1 MNKKYIEYMTLS
13 LKLFEDHVEIEVSEK
28 ELARPLVKQLE
39 CDPEHIIKIFQDA
52 ATELNAYIMSSDC
65 MEE

>member
-13 LKLFEDHVEIEVSEK
+13 LKLFEDHAEIEVSERK
-28 ELARPLVKQLE
+28 LARPLIKLIK

-52 ATELNAYIMSSDC
+52 AMELNAYIMSSDC
-65 MEE
+65 IGE